1 MRKYTYAL
9 LGVLGLGS
17 TVASAEVDPA
27 FTAAATSLQTSLG
40 EYVTALLPILGEAL
54 VVVFAFVA
62 LWAVY
67 KVVRRVLSSAS

>member
-9 LGVLGLGS
+9 LGVFGLGS
-17 TVASAEVDPA
+17 GVASAAVDPA
-27 FTAAATSLQTSLG
+27 FTSAAESLQTSLG

-67 KVVRRVLSSAS
+67 RVIRRVLSSAA